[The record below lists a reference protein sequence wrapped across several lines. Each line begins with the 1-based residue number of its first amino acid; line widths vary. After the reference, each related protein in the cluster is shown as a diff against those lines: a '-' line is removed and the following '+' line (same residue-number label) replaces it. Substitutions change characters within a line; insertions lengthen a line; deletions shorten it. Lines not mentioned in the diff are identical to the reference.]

1 MLIQEQCV
9 EQNWCV
15 QMLIVGSCFSY
26 NAMDS
31 DEMSFSAGDVLDL
44 EEEGEWW
51 WRDEVMECFWQTN
64 QSMECMIAKWCV
76 EGGGSTAWK
85 INVTD

>member
-1 MLIQEQCV
+1 
-9 EQNWCV
+9 
-15 QMLIVGSCFSY
+15 MLIVGSCFSY

-51 WRDEVMECFWQTN
+51 WRDEVMECF
-64 QSMECMIAKWCV
+64 
-76 EGGGSTAWK
+76 
-85 INVTD
+85 